1 MDHTQE
7 QPSLFDQP
15 PTPPRTLVRKQDPE
29 TSHTAAHTIDAS
41 RLEAMVLEDIEQA
54 GNYGIT
60 QDELILLHPEFSYS
74 SITAR
79 PAALKRKGLI
89 FDSGERRKGR
99 SGRPCAVLK
108 VAKFR
113 ASESNDYQPSSS
125 SSNRTISTTSAHD
138 ESRPDTDRGTDI
150 GVQGEVLQE
159 VSGTGKEMYWAA
171 RRALSILGDR
181 K

>member
-1 MDHTQE
+1 MDHTNI
-7 QPSLFDQP
+7 QPSLFDSA
-15 PTPPRTLVRKQDPE
+15 PTPPRTLVRKQDPD
-29 TSHTAAHTIDAS
+29 TSHIAAHTLDAS

-54 GNYGIT
+54 GTYGIT

-113 ASESNDYQPSSS
+113 ASEPDDYQPSFS
-125 SSNRTISTTSAHD
+125 SSNNPRTTSTHD
-138 ESRPDTDRGTDI
+138 QSRPNPNWDP
-150 GVQGEVLQE
+150 
-159 VSGTGKEMYWAA
+159 
-171 RRALSILGDR
+171 SISL
-181 K
+181 

>member
-1 MDHTQE
+1 MDHTQI
-7 QPSLFDQP
+7 QPSLFDSP
-15 PTPPRTLVRKQDPE
+15 PTPPRTLVRKQDPD
-29 TSHTAAHTIDAS
+29 TSHIAAYTLDAS

-54 GNYGIT
+54 GTYGIT
-60 QDELILLHPEFSYS
+60 QDELILLHPDFSYS

-113 ASESNDYQPSSS
+113 ASEHDDYEPSISS
-125 SSNRTISTTSAHD
+125 SSNPCTTSTYD
-138 ESRPDTDRGTDI
+138 QSRPNTNRDANI
-150 GVQGEVLQE
+150 SL
-159 VSGTGKEMYWAA
+159 
-171 RRALSILGDR
+171 
-181 K
+181 

>member
-1 MDHTQE
+1 MDHTQI
-7 QPSLFDQP
+7 QPSLFDSP
-15 PTPPRTLVRKQDPE
+15 PTPPRTLVRKQDPD
-29 TSHTAAHTIDAS
+29 TSHIAAYTLDAS

-54 GNYGIT
+54 GTYGIT
-60 QDELILLHPEFSYS
+60 QDELILLHPDFSYS

-113 ASESNDYQPSSS
+113 ALESDDYQPSVSS
-125 SSNRTISTTSAHD
+125 SSNSCTSTTNTYD
-138 ESRPDTDRGTDI
+138 QSRPNPNRDTR
-150 GVQGEVLQE
+150 
-159 VSGTGKEMYWAA
+159 
-171 RRALSILGDR
+171 LSV
-181 K
+181 

>member
-1 MDHTQE
+1 MDHTDI
-7 QPSLFDQP
+7 QPSLFDSP
-15 PTPPRTLVRKQDPE
+15 PTPPRTLVRTQDPD
-29 TSHTAAHTIDAS
+29 TSHIAAHTVDAS
-41 RLEAMVLEDIEQA
+41 RLEAMVLYDIEAA
-54 GNYGIT
+54 GEAGLT
-60 QDELILLHPEFSYS
+60 QDELIALHPEFSYS

>member
-1 MDHTQE
+1 MNHTHQT
-7 QPSLFDQP
+7 SLLDLP
-15 PTPPRTLVRKQDPE
+15 VTEPRTLVRTKDPD
-29 TSHTAAHTIDAS
+29 TAHIAAHTLDAS

-54 GNYGIT
+54 GTYGIT

-108 VAKFR
+108 AAKFR
-113 ASESNDYQPSSS
+113 ASESNDYISSIS
-125 SSNRTISTTSAHD
+125 SSNNS
-138 ESRPDTDRGTDI
+138 
-150 GVQGEVLQE
+150 
-159 VSGTGKEMYWAA
+159 
-171 RRALSILGDR
+171 
-181 K
+181 